1 MSCLATST
9 SEKLL
14 LDAVLVLQLCC
25 GLEATYLST
34 YSLEAGYRVVVHTT
48 SLPTWTKTHLR
59 NLEAVEVFA
68 WRGPYVLTF
77 TSATNLYFC
86 SLST

>member
-14 LDAVLVLQLCC
+14 LDAVLVSQLCC

-48 SLPTWTKTHLR
+48 ELK
-59 NLEAVEVFA
+59 
-68 WRGPYVLTF
+68 
-77 TSATNLYFC
+77 SAAAAT
-86 SLST
+86 

>member
-48 SLPTWTKTHLR
+48 S
-59 NLEAVEVFA
+59 
-68 WRGPYVLTF
+68 RGKELKQITP
-77 TSATNLYFC
+77 AP
-86 SLST
+86 SLQL